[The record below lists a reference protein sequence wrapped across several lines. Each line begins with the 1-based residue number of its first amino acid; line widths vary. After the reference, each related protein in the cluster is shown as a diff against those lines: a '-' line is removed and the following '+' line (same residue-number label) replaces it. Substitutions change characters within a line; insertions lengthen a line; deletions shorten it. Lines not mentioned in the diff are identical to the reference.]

1 MSKHK
6 IDCMYTKADQLKNK
20 LSEIEVRVSLNNWC
34 HRGKTQKYQTQ
45 IKEPE
50 YSLSEVGNHDMFC
63 TNIEMIR
70 GEDAYCTLVRN
81 LRQFKYTLM

>member
-6 IDCMYTKADQLKNK
+6 INCMYTNADQLKNK

-34 HRGKTQKYQTQ
+34 HRGKTNK
-45 IKEPE
+45 PE
-50 YSLSEVGNHDMFC
+50 YSLSEIGNHDMFC

-70 GEDAYCTLVRN
+70 GEDAYCT
-81 LRQFKYTLM
+81 